1 MIKTNE
7 FQNEKELYYT
17 IGKNIKYYRKL
28 YDELVQSSQ
37 NKEEKLCD
45 EIFKV
50 EEENSELKKEIGIL
64 RQIIFELSG
73 LLIK

>member
-1 MIKTNE
+1 MG
-7 FQNEKELYYT
+7 EKELKDELS
-17 IGKNIKYYRKL
+17 IDWESESRRYRKL

-50 EEENSELKKEIGIL
+50 EEENNELKKEIVTL

-73 LLIK
+73 LLINK

>member
-1 MIKTNE
+1 MG
-7 FQNEKELYYT
+7 EKELKDKLS
-17 IGKNIKYYRKL
+17 IDWESESIHYRKL

-50 EEENSELKKEIGIL
+50 EEENNELKKEIVTL
-64 RQIIFELSG
+64 RQIVFELSG
-73 LLIK
+73 LLTNK

>member
-1 MIKTNE
+1 MGEKKLKDE
-7 FQNEKELYYT
+7 FSIDWESESRR
-17 IGKNIKYYRKL
+17 YRKL

-50 EEENSELKKEIGIL
+50 EEENSELKKEITTL

>member
-1 MIKTNE
+1 MG
-7 FQNEKELYYT
+7 EKELKDEFS
-17 IGKNIKYYRKL
+17 IDWESESRRYRKL

-50 EEENSELKKEIGIL
+50 EEENNELKKEIVTL
-64 RQIIFELSG
+64 RQIVFELSG
-73 LLIK
+73 LLTNK

>member
-1 MIKTNE
+1 MG
-7 FQNEKELYYT
+7 EKELKDELL
-17 IGKNIKYYRKL
+17 IDWESESRRYRKL

-37 NKEEKLCD
+37 SKEENLYD

-50 EEENSELKKEIGIL
+50 EEENSELKKEIGTL

-73 LLIK
+73 LLTNK

>member
-1 MIKTNE
+1 MG
-7 FQNEKELYYT
+7 EKELEDELS
-17 IGKNIKYYRKL
+17 IDWESESKHYRKL

-50 EEENSELKKEIGIL
+50 EEENNELKKEIVTL
-64 RQIIFELSG
+64 RQIVFELSG
-73 LLIK
+73 LLTNK

>member
-1 MIKTNE
+1 MKDE
-7 FQNEKELYYT
+7 FSIDWESESRR
-17 IGKNIKYYRKL
+17 YRKL

-50 EEENSELKKEIGIL
+50 EEENNELKKEIVTL
-64 RQIIFELSG
+64 RQIVFELSG
-73 LLIK
+73 LLTNK

>member
-1 MIKTNE
+1 MG
-7 FQNEKELYYT
+7 EKELKDELS
-17 IGKNIKYYRKL
+17 IDWESESKRYRKL

-50 EEENSELKKEIGIL
+50 EEENNELKKEIVTL
-64 RQIIFELSG
+64 RQIVFELSG
-73 LLIK
+73 LLRNK

>member
-1 MIKTNE
+1 MG
-7 FQNEKELYYT
+7 EKELKDELS
-17 IGKNIKYYRKL
+17 IDWESESKYYGKL

-50 EEENSELKKEIGIL
+50 EEENSELKKEITTL

-73 LLIK
+73 LLTNK

>member
-1 MIKTNE
+1 MG
-7 FQNEKELYYT
+7 EKELKDELS
-17 IGKNIKYYRKL
+17 IDWESESRRYRKL

-50 EEENSELKKEIGIL
+50 EEENNELKKEIVTL
-64 RQIIFELSG
+64 RQIVFELSG
-73 LLIK
+73 LLTNK

>member
-1 MIKTNE
+1 MG
-7 FQNEKELYYT
+7 EKELKDEFS
-17 IGKNIKYYRKL
+17 IDWESESRRYRKL

-50 EEENSELKKEIGIL
+50 EEENSELKKEITTL
-64 RQIIFELSG
+64 RQIIFELSS
-73 LLIK
+73 LLTNK

>member
-1 MIKTNE
+1 MG
-7 FQNEKELYYT
+7 EKELKDELS
-17 IGKNIKYYRKL
+17 IDWESESKHYRKL
-28 YDELVQSSQ
+28 YDELVQISQ
-37 NKEEKLCD
+37 NKEENLHD

-73 LLIK
+73 LLTNK

>member
-1 MIKTNE
+1 MG
-7 FQNEKELYYT
+7 EKDLKDELS
-17 IGKNIKYYRKL
+17 IDWESESRRYRKL

-50 EEENSELKKEIGIL
+50 EEENNELKKEIVTL

-73 LLIK
+73 LLTNK

>member
-1 MIKTNE
+1 MG
-7 FQNEKELYYT
+7 EKELKDELS
-17 IGKNIKYYRKL
+17 IDWESESRRYRKL

-50 EEENSELKKEIGIL
+50 EEENNELKKEIVTL

-73 LLIK
+73 LLTNK

>member
-1 MIKTNE
+1 MG
-7 FQNEKELYYT
+7 EKELKDELS
-17 IGKNIKYYRKL
+17 IDWESESRRYRKL

-50 EEENSELKKEIGIL
+50 EEENNKLKKEIVTL
-64 RQIIFELSG
+64 RQIVFELSG
-73 LLIK
+73 LLTNK

>member
-1 MIKTNE
+1 MG
-7 FQNEKELYYT
+7 EKELKDEFSIDWESESRRY
-17 IGKNIKYYRKL
+17 KKL

-50 EEENSELKKEIGIL
+50 EEENSELKKEITTL

-73 LLIK
+73 LLTNK

>member
-1 MIKTNE
+1 MKD
-7 FQNEKELYYT
+7 ELSVDWESES
-17 IGKNIKYYRKL
+17 KRYRKL

-37 NKEEKLCD
+37 NKEENLYD

-50 EEENSELKKEIGIL
+50 EEENSEIKKEITTL

-73 LLIK
+73 LLTNK

>member
-1 MIKTNE
+1 MG
-7 FQNEKELYYT
+7 EKELKDELS
-17 IGKNIKYYRKL
+17 IDWESESKHYRKL

-50 EEENSELKKEIGIL
+50 EEENNELKKEIVTL
-64 RQIIFELSG
+64 RQIIFELSS
-73 LLIK
+73 LLTNK

>member
-1 MIKTNE
+1 MG
-7 FQNEKELYYT
+7 EKELKDELS
-17 IGKNIKYYRKL
+17 IDWESESKRYRKL

-50 EEENSELKKEIGIL
+50 EEENNELKKEIVTL
-64 RQIIFELSG
+64 RQIVFELSG
-73 LLIK
+73 LLTNK

>member
-1 MIKTNE
+1 MG
-7 FQNEKELYYT
+7 EKELKDEFS
-17 IGKNIKYYRKL
+17 IDWESESRRYRKL

-50 EEENSELKKEIGIL
+50 EEKNNELKKEIVTL
-64 RQIIFELSG
+64 RQIVFELSG
-73 LLIK
+73 LLTNK

>member
-1 MIKTNE
+1 MG
-7 FQNEKELYYT
+7 EKELKDELS
-17 IGKNIKYYRKL
+17 IDWESESRRYRKL

-50 EEENSELKKEIGIL
+50 EEENSELKKEITTL
-64 RQIIFELSG
+64 RQIIFELSS
-73 LLIK
+73 LLANK

>member
-1 MIKTNE
+1 MKDE
-7 FQNEKELYYT
+7 FSIDWESESKH
-17 IGKNIKYYRKL
+17 YRKL

-50 EEENSELKKEIGIL
+50 EEENSELKKEITTL

-73 LLIK
+73 LLTNK

>member
-1 MIKTNE
+1 MG
-7 FQNEKELYYT
+7 EKELKDKFS
-17 IGKNIKYYRKL
+17 IDWESESKRYRKL
-28 YDELVQSSQ
+28 YDELVQISQ
-37 NKEEKLCD
+37 NKEENLYD

-73 LLIK
+73 LLTNK

>member
-1 MIKTNE
+1 MG
-7 FQNEKELYYT
+7 EKELKDELS
-17 IGKNIKYYRKL
+17 IDWESESRRYRKL

-50 EEENSELKKEIGIL
+50 EEENNKLKKKIVTL
-64 RQIIFELSG
+64 RQIVFELSG
-73 LLIK
+73 LLTNK

>member
-1 MIKTNE
+1 MG
-7 FQNEKELYYT
+7 EKELKDKFS
-17 IGKNIKYYRKL
+17 IDWESESKRYRKL
-28 YDELVQSSQ
+28 YDELVQISQ
-37 NKEEKLCD
+37 NKEENLYD

-73 LLIK
+73 LLTNQ

>member
-1 MIKTNE
+1 MG
-7 FQNEKELYYT
+7 EKELKDEFS
-17 IGKNIKYYRKL
+17 IDWESESRRYRKL

-37 NKEEKLCD
+37 NKEENLYD

-50 EEENSELKKEIGIL
+50 EEENSELKKEIGTL

-73 LLIK
+73 LLTNK

>member
-1 MIKTNE
+1 MG
-7 FQNEKELYYT
+7 EKEL
-17 IGKNIKYYRKL
+17 KDEFSVDWESESKHYRKL

-50 EEENSELKKEIGIL
+50 EEENNELKKEIVTL
-64 RQIIFELSG
+64 RQIVFELSG
-73 LLIK
+73 LLRNK

>member
-1 MIKTNE
+1 MG
-7 FQNEKELYYT
+7 EKELKDELS
-17 IGKNIKYYRKL
+17 IDWESESRRYRKL

-50 EEENSELKKEIGIL
+50 EEENSELKKEITTL

-73 LLIK
+73 LLTNK

>member
-1 MIKTNE
+1 MGEKKLKDE
-7 FQNEKELYYT
+7 FSIDWESESRRYK
-17 IGKNIKYYRKL
+17 KL

-50 EEENSELKKEIGIL
+50 EEENNELKKEIVTL
-64 RQIIFELSG
+64 RQIVFELSG
-73 LLIK
+73 LLRNK

>member
-1 MIKTNE
+1 MG
-7 FQNEKELYYT
+7 EKELKDELS
-17 IGKNIKYYRKL
+17 IDWESESRRYRKL
-28 YDELVQSSQ
+28 YDVLVKSSQ

-50 EEENSELKKEIGIL
+50 EEENSELKKEITTL

-73 LLIK
+73 LLTNQ

>member
-1 MIKTNE
+1 MG
-7 FQNEKELYYT
+7 EKEL
-17 IGKNIKYYRKL
+17 KDKFLVDLESESRHYRKL

-37 NKEEKLCD
+37 SKEENLYD

-50 EEENSELKKEIGIL
+50 EEENSELKKEITTL

-73 LLIK
+73 LLTNK

>member
-1 MIKTNE
+1 MG
-7 FQNEKELYYT
+7 EKEL
-17 IGKNIKYYRKL
+17 KDEFSVDWESESRRYRKL

-37 NKEEKLCD
+37 SKEENLYD

-50 EEENSELKKEIGIL
+50 EEENSELKKEIGTL

-73 LLIK
+73 LLTNK

>member
-1 MIKTNE
+1 MG
-7 FQNEKELYYT
+7 EKELKDEFS
-17 IGKNIKYYRKL
+17 IDWESESKHYRKL

-50 EEENSELKKEIGIL
+50 EEENSELKKEITTL

-73 LLIK
+73 LLTNK